1 MMIASFNPPTQEPP
15 QVFDLIRNESHN
27 RHVFYLDAD
36 GHIHPTPEQRFARL
50 QAGYP
55 DAALPQMAAQR
66 VRFAISH
73 VVRLT
78 DPMRLADETFSI
90 LSLDANGN
98 IDVPQDYAA
107 LQADVD
113 RLEATDYAPLSSPD
127 TPDTPDTPGSLTCW
141 SPDPFTHRRLIA
153 ALLGAHY
160 EPWRSW
166 WPHHPQRAA

>member
-1 MMIASFNPPTQEPP
+1 M
-15 QVFDLIRNESHN
+15 FDFILNESHN

-36 GHIHPTPEQRFARL
+36 GHIHRIPEHRFARL

-66 VRFAISH
+66 VRFAIFH

-78 DPMRLADETFSI
+78 HPMRLAEETFFT
-90 LSLDANGN
+90 LPFDADGG
-98 IDVPQDYAA
+98 IDMPQDYAA

-113 RLEATDYAPLSSPD
+113 RLEATDYAPLNSPD
-127 TPDTPDTPGSLTCW
+127 TSDSLTSW

-153 ALLGAHY
+153 ALLDSYY

-166 WPHHPQRAA
+166 WPHHPRRAA